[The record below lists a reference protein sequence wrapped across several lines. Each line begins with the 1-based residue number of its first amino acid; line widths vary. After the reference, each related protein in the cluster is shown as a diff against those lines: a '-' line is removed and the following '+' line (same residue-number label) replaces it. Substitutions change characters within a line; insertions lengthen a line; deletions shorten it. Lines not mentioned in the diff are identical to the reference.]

1 MGILYVVG
9 QRPGAG
15 STAVSAAL
23 ATVWLK
29 AGRSVALL
37 KPAALSEA
45 GAADA
50 ELFASVT
57 GNGGA
62 PTQAPTVVSDPAGD
76 AGLAKEVAERV
87 ARKAPSAGAIVVEG
101 LPLTDA
107 QGASVAASAAL
118 AQALHAQVLGV
129 LPYSDEPPAETA
141 ALWRRAFG
149 DRLAGVV
156 INRRTRYAEHEVA
169 DRMAPQLREAGVPVL
184 GVLPEERLMLA
195 PTVRQVADHLGAP
208 SYLGASQD
216 HRLVEHILIGG
227 LIRESG
233 SDYFGRFPNQAVV
246 VKATRPDIAMAAL
259 SCPLSCLILTGGAQ
273 PNQYVLSRAEAQG
286 VPLLVVETDTLATA
300 AALESL
306 QERVSVHHPQ
316 KVERFAL
323 LLEERLDWGAT
334 SAAAGLN

>member
-1 MGILYVVG
+1 M
-9 QRPGAG
+9 
-15 STAVSAAL
+15 

-76 AGLAKEVAERV
+76 AGLTKEIAERV
-87 ARKAPSAGAIVVEG
+87 AREAPGADAIVVEG

-118 AQALHAQVLGV
+118 AKALHAQVLGV
-129 LPYSDEPPAETA
+129 LPYSNEPPLETA
-141 ALWRRAFG
+141 ASWREAFG

-156 INRRTRYAEHEVA
+156 INRRTRYAEHEVT
-169 DRMAPQLREAGVPVL
+169 DLMAPQLREAGVPVL

-195 PTVRQVADHLGAP
+195 PTVRQVADHLDATF
-208 SYLGASQD
+208 YLGATED

-246 VKATRPDIAMAAL
+246 VKGTRPDIAMAAL
-259 SCPLSCLILTGGAQ
+259 GCPLSCLILTGGAQ
-273 PNQYVLSRAEAQG
+273 PTQYLHSRAEAQG
-286 VPLLVVETDTLATA
+286 VPLLVTETDTLATA

-334 SAAAGLN
+334 SAAAGLK